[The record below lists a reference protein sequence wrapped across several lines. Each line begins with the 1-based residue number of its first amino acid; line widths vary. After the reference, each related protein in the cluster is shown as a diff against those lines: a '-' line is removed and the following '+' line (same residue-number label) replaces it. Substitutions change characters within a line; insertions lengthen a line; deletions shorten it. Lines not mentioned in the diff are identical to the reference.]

1 MKNNNF
7 TIISFYNFA
16 KSIGVIKSNN
26 IDDIEIK
33 DLLLEAFLFLLK
45 EIVLTKKQEL
55 EYLIFKDRYNKFL
68 DYCIENSLIEKDLY
82 KKIEKLNIITVPDMS
97 KIEIPDIKDELKKM
111 NIDLNS
117 LTNIFSKIARN

>member
-111 NIDLNS
+111 NIDLNNLS
-117 LTNIFSKIARN
+117 NIFGKISRS